1 MAACRFRSLFVSGVL
16 GACCLCAGVV
26 VSDATAA
33 ELTVEQARGL
43 FQEARALIAAGD
55 YSNALLKLQQVAMY
69 RRTPQ
74 VTYYIGFCR
83 EKTGKLLLA
92 LGEYRIALADAHATQ
107 AQDVVAEATAAIA
120 RVEPRISVLTVTKG
134 QGAQTA
140 TIAVDGNT
148 LGDPAI
154 GKPMPLD
161 PGTHVLTAQAPGYNP
176 FRRVV
181 TLGEGEHAEFEIMLH
196 ERSSKSGGQAVSAQA
211 QSPDDGLL
219 STDKKAD
226 AVQGKSGNKT
236 LNILAWV
243 STGVGVAAFG
253 SSGYFFYK
261 RSQAISDMDKLCN
274 GDRDRCPAE
283 SRSTYDTGRLHTLLG
298 NVAIGVGSAGVA
310 TGVVLF
316 VLAGTSKS
324 KPISQPDQPNVAV
337 RIVTPEQGFT
347 GLTVDGRF

>member
-1 MAACRFRSLFVSGVL
+1 MAASRYRSLFVSGVL
-16 GACCLCAGVV
+16 CASCLCAGAV
-26 VSDATAA
+26 VSNATAA

-92 LGEYRIALADAHATQ
+92 LGEYRIALADAHAAQ
-107 AQDVVAEATAAIA
+107 AEDVVAEATAAIA

-134 QGAQTA
+134 PGAQTA

-148 LGDPAI
+148 LGDPAV

-161 PGTHVLTAQAPGYNP
+161 PGSHVVTAQARGYNP
-176 FRRVV
+176 FRRVL
-181 TLGEGEHAEFEIMLH
+181 TLGEGERAEFEIMLQ
-196 ERSSKSGGQAVSAQA
+196 ERPRTSEQATSEPA
-211 QSPDDGLL
+211 QSPNGVSLK
-219 STDKKAD
+219 TDTKAD
-226 AVQGKSGNKT
+226 EGSSSKKT

-243 STGVGVAAFG
+243 SSGVGVAAFA

-283 SRSTYDTGRLHTLLG
+283 SRSTYDKGRLHTLLG
-298 NVAIGVGSAGVA
+298 NVAIGVGSVGVA

-316 VLAGTSKS
+316 VVAGTSKS
-324 KPISQPDQPNVAV
+324 KPISQPNQPNIAV
-337 RIVTPEQGFT
+337 RIVTPEQGFS
-347 GLTVDGRF
+347 GLSVDGRF